1 MPTVTIA
8 PILARLIC
16 IVFNLSIKCT
26 KVGYIVVGF
35 PRAGIRGGNAN
46 NNSNDGLGYVNVNNA
61 VGNANDNIGARL
73 SAFLYNSK
81 RSRNDTVYSHHRTVG
96 GIMDRIGVSKLSYD
110 KAESSRLKMQTEV
123 FI

>member
-8 PILARLIC
+8 PILARLILK
-16 IVFNLSIKCT
+16 IFNLSIKCT
-26 KVGYIVVGF
+26 KVGYIVDGY

-96 GIMDRIGVSKLSYD
+96 GIMDRIGVVNYRMIKL
-110 KAESSRLKMQTEV
+110 KALG
-123 FI
+123 

>member
-8 PILARLIC
+8 PILARLILK
-16 IVFNLSIKCT
+16 IFNLSIKCT
-26 KVGYIVVGF
+26 KVGYIVDGY

-46 NNSNDGLGYVNVNNA
+46 NNSNDGLGYVNVGNA
-61 VGNANDNIGARL
+61 VGYANADIGARL
-73 SAFLYNSK
+73 SAFLYNSL

-110 KAESSRLKMQTEV
+110 KAESSRLKMQTGLA
-123 FI
+123 I